1 MKRIYYRLDL
11 TLLSPLALSS
21 GENEKT
27 DSDAALDSRG
37 KPYIPA
43 SSLAGI
49 LASVSD
55 KDVKNKIYGYIIK
68 ADSHSDKS
76 EAHASSVI
84 FYDCE
89 LTNEAV
95 VSLRDSVALKNKVAK
110 DGAKFDFEIVET
122 GAEFRGYI
130 EITDKFEDAEK
141 AIENA
146 LSRLHGGELRAGKKS
161 TRGYGR
167 IGIKS
172 LKKAIFTDPEKWLD
186 FDMFSEECWNDAEK
200 ITPSPVGAKTD
211 NIRVE
216 LSQNN
221 SALSIRRYTTEAPKS
236 DKDIVPDFKALS
248 LEDGTPV
255 IPGTS
260 WAGAF
265 RERFEKFCGE
275 TAAKSLFG
283 YLDQGEKN
291 GAQKSKIIFNESKL
305 SGFEKKLITR
315 NSIDRFSAGT
325 NDGALY
331 TERTVYNGKTMLE
344 ISFPSDTDKSSK
356 VGLLAVLEDLDN
368 GILAVGGMT
377 SVGRGLFRADK
388 IFYNGKDITESFKR
402 FELEKIISEVGV

>member
-172 LKKAIFTDPEKWLD
+172 LKRR
-186 FDMFSEECWNDAEK
+186 S
-200 ITPSPVGAKTD
+200 SPT
-211 NIRVE
+211 
-216 LSQNN
+216 
-221 SALSIRRYTTEAPKS
+221 
-236 DKDIVPDFKALS
+236 
-248 LEDGTPV
+248 
-255 IPGTS
+255 
-260 WAGAF
+260 
-265 RERFEKFCGE
+265 
-275 TAAKSLFG
+275 
-283 YLDQGEKN
+283 
-291 GAQKSKIIFNESKL
+291 QKSGSISICSV
-305 SGFEKKLITR
+305 R
-315 NSIDRFSAGT
+315 NVGT
-325 NDGALY
+325 
-331 TERTVYNGKTMLE
+331 T
-344 ISFPSDTDKSSK
+344 P
-356 VGLLAVLEDLDN
+356 
-368 GILAVGGMT
+368 
-377 SVGRGLFRADK
+377 
-388 IFYNGKDITESFKR
+388 KR
-402 FELEKIISEVGV
+402 